1 MAALGAYWALFVT
14 GTPLD
19 SIAAI
24 GFIILIGV
32 VVNNGIV
39 LIELVT
45 RLRREG
51 LPRQQALVE
60 ASCRRLRPIL
70 MTAMTT
76 IFGIL
81 PMAYGGSGN
90 SGISYTPMGR
100 VVVGGLT
107 AGTLLTLF
115 MVPVL
120 YSMLDNLR
128 PAMLSFVTGPRRPTN
143 RWRNWSNE
151 NSSIMCPR
159 ECALFSVCC
168 R

>member
-1 MAALGAYWALFVT
+1 M
-14 GTPLD
+14 D

-100 VVVGGLT
+100 VVVGGPHCRNS
-107 AGTLLTLF
+107 ADPVYGASA
-115 MVPVL
+115 VL
-120 YSMLDNLR
+120 Y
-128 PAMLSFVTGPRRPTN
+128 A
-143 RWRNWSNE
+143 
-151 NSSIMCPR
+151 
-159 ECALFSVCC
+159 
-168 R
+168 